1 MDQEVDSI
9 EAEATV
15 EDPRSILARWA
26 NRGDEWIRYL
36 VGQVLSTGRPVGDSD
51 VDYAYQ
57 LFRQSKALDSR
68 TLPAQ
73 PVLAVEPSEADAEVS
88 LSITKL
94 SDVQGVNALAPGATI
109 EPHQG
114 LTILYGENGT
124 GKTGYSRIFKTLAG
138 SRTADRILGDIAA
151 EVELPVQATV
161 DYSLDGDQQQLLWK
175 GEASRA
181 PFTRMSIFDS
191 PAVTFHVDDDLEYVY
206 VPSVLSLFNHVTA
219 AIRAVQQRIED
230 EKKELTKAA
239 PSLLARFPNDDV
251 VHPQIETLGASTDLS
266 ALQALAID
274 DPKSEV
280 KVVGLQTTIGS
291 LQSNTLAATLTA
303 LQRRR
308 RVLTQ
313 AEVIRAA
320 LEAFDVSKYNE
331 TLDRISHLKA
341 DRGAFRTTFF
351 AAADLPSKPDDTW
364 EAFVAS
370 GATYQEHLV
379 AEGTHDDSRCLYCR
393 QPLEGAAQ
401 ELITRYSDYL
411 LDKIGE
417 DLAEA
422 EEALPALA
430 RDVRG
435 LASDE
440 LHAFVNE
447 FQEQAEKPDYFDQL
461 ERIDEFKLEA
471 NNAIAAAA
479 KARKDLVSD
488 AHDLATGLASQITA
502 AGEAIAK
509 TKDQIENR
517 DSALAERRAELLKL
531 QVGME
536 LTKSWIEIDSR
547 VSRAKQADKLT
558 SLAKSIPTTLRALTD
573 LSKSASDHLI
583 NENFD
588 KLFAEECEAL
598 RAPVLKVEYIGRD
611 AKAQRRKVLSGKHR
625 PSKVLSEGEQKVLAM
640 ADFLAE
646 ARLSGISAPVVF
658 DDPVSSLDHRRIN
671 EVANRITKLA
681 EKTQV
686 IVFTH
691 DVLFA
696 AALLSRFE
704 KTKRCRFYQ
713 VTDQGGKGKVSLATG
728 PRWDTVAELKK
739 RVNVTIEL
747 AKKERGE
754 AQDALVRTGYD
765 WLRSWCEV
773 FTEMELLG
781 GVSQRYQPNIR
792 MGTLEKINSVGLPAA
807 IEAVTRVFDDACRYI
822 DGHSQPLAALNV
834 TPTLADL
841 EKDWADMQAVQKA
854 YASGN

>member
-1 MDQEVDSI
+1 MDQEPEEV
-9 EAEATV
+9 EAESTV
-15 EDPRSILARWA
+15 DDPRSVLAAWA

-36 VGQVLSTGRPVGDSD
+36 VGQVLNTERPVVESD

-57 LFRQSKALDSR
+57 LFRQSKALDKR

-73 PVLAVEPSEADAEVS
+73 PELAVDVAEAEVEAS
-88 LSITKL
+88 LAITKL
-94 SDVQGVNALAPGATI
+94 SDVQGVNALVPGAVI
-109 EPHQG
+109 EPHEG

-124 GKTGYSRIFKTLAG
+124 GKTGYSRIFKSLAG

-151 EVELPVQATV
+151 DTELPIEATI
-161 DYSLDGDQQQLLWK
+161 DYSLDGEPNRLLWK
-175 GEASRA
+175 GEASRS

-191 PAVTFHVDDDLEYVY
+191 PAVNFHVDDDLEYVY

-219 AIRAVQQRIED
+219 AIRAVQQRIDD
-230 EKKELTKAA
+230 EKKELSKAA
-239 PSLLARFPNDDV
+239 PSLLARFPKDDV
-251 VHPQIETLGASTDLS
+251 VHPQIEALGASTDLT
-266 ALQALAID
+266 ALKALAIN
-274 DPKSEV
+274 DPNSGD
-280 KVVGLQTTIGS
+280 KVVELQTTIGS
-291 LQSNTLAATLTA
+291 LQSNALAGALTA

-308 RVLTQ
+308 RVLAQ
-313 AEVIRAA
+313 AESIRVV
-320 LEAFDVSKYNE
+320 LEAFEGSKYNE
-331 TLDRISHLKA
+331 TLDRISQLKA
-341 DRGAFRTTFF
+341 DREAFRTTFF
-351 AAADLPSKPDDTW
+351 AAADLPSEPDDTW
-364 EAFVAS
+364 EDFIAS
-370 GATYQEHLV
+370 GAAYREHLV
-379 AEGTHDDSRCLYCR
+379 KQGTHDDSKCLYCR
-393 QPLEGAAQ
+393 QALEVSAQ
-401 ELITRYSDYL
+401 ELVTRYSDYL

-417 DLAEA
+417 DLRTAEA
-422 EEALPALA
+422 ALPALT
-430 RDVRG
+430 REVRA
-435 LASDE
+435 LSSDE
-440 LHAFVNE
+440 LHAFVAE
-447 FQEQAEKPDYFDQL
+447 FDEQNDKPEFFTEL
-461 ERIDEFKLEA
+461 KEIDVLQADVKTALA
-471 NNAIAAAA
+471 GPTKVPKSVDKVAAA
-479 KARKDLVSD
+479 
-488 AHDLATGLASQITA
+488 LATPLASQSATLD
-502 AGEAIAK
+502 GAIAK
-509 TKDQIENR
+509 TRDQIENR
-517 DSALAERRAELLKL
+517 DSTLAERKAELLEL
-531 QVGME
+531 QVGIE
-536 LTKSWIEIDSR
+536 LTKSWGEIEAR
-547 VSRAKQADKLT
+547 VSRAKEADKLA
-558 SLAKSIPTTLRALTD
+558 SLAKSIPTTLRGLTD

-598 RAPVLKVEYIGRD
+598 RAPALKVEYIGRD

-671 EVANRITKLA
+671 EVADRITKLA

-713 VTDQGGKGKVSLATG
+713 VTDQGGKGKVSIATG

-739 RVNVTIEL
+739 RVNSTIEL
-747 AKKERGE
+747 AKKEQGE

-773 FTEMELLG
+773 FTEMDLLG

-792 MGTLEKINSVGLPAA
+792 MGTLDKINAAGLPAA
-807 IEAVTRVFDDACRYI
+807 IAAVTRVFDDACRYI

-841 EKDWADMQAVQKA
+841 EKDWAEMQAVQKA
-854 YASGN
+854 YAAGV

>member
-1 MDQEVDSI
+1 MDQAADGIEI
-9 EAEATV
+9 EAAL
-15 EDPRSILARWA
+15 EDPRSVLARWA
-26 NRGDEWIRYL
+26 NRGDEWVRYL
-36 VGQVLSTGRPVGDSD
+36 VGQVLSTGRPVSEADI
-51 VDYAYQ
+51 DYAYQ
-57 LFRQSKALDSR
+57 LFRQSKALDQR
-68 TLPAQ
+68 TLPPQ
-73 PVLAVEPSEADAEVS
+73 PELAVEPAEAEVESS
-88 LSITKL
+88 LSIAKL
-94 SDVQGVNALAPGATI
+94 SGVQGVNALTTGAVI
-109 EPHQG
+109 EPHEG

-124 GKTGYSRIFKTLAG
+124 GKTGYSRIFKYLAG
-138 SRTADRILGDIAA
+138 SRTADRILGDIGA
-151 EVELPVQATV
+151 EEELPIQATI
-161 DYSLDGDQQQLLWK
+161 DYSLDGDQQQLLWN
-175 GEASRA
+175 GEASRS

-230 EKKELTKAA
+230 ERKELAKAA
-239 PSLLARFPNDDV
+239 PSLLARFPKDDV

-266 ALQALAID
+266 ALQALAIN
-274 DPKSEV
+274 DPKSDE
-280 KVVGLQTTIGS
+280 KVAELQTTIGS
-291 LQSNTLAATLTA
+291 LQSNTLAGTLTA

-313 AEVIRAA
+313 AEVIRAG
-320 LEAFDVSKYNE
+320 LEAFDVQKYNE
-331 TLDRISHLKA
+331 TLDRITQLKA
-341 DRGAFRTTFF
+341 DRDSFRTTFF
-351 AAADLPSKPDDTW
+351 AAADLPSEPDDTW

-379 AEGTHDDSRCLYCR
+379 AQGSHDDSRCLYCR

-411 LDKIGE
+411 LDKIGQ
-417 DLAEA
+417 DLAQA
-422 EEALPALA
+422 EGALPGLA

-435 LASDE
+435 LVSDE

-447 FQEQAEKPDYFDQL
+447 FQEQDEKPSFFDQL
-461 ERIDEFKLEA
+461 KQIDELLLEA
-471 NNAIAAAA
+471 KTAIADEA
-479 KARKDLVSD
+479 KTRKDLVAD
-488 AHDLATGLASQITA
+488 ARNLATGLANQGTA
-502 AGEAIAK
+502 ADEAIAK
-509 TKDQIENR
+509 TKDQIDNR
-517 DSALAERRAELLKL
+517 DSALEERRAELLGL
-531 QVGME
+531 QVGIE
-536 LTKSWIEIDSR
+536 LTKCWTEIDAR

-558 SLAKSIPTTLRALTD
+558 SLAKSIPTTLRGLTD

-611 AKAQRRKVLSGKHR
+611 AKAQRRKVMSGKHR

-671 EVANRITKLA
+671 EVADRITKLA

-713 VTDQGGKGKVSLATG
+713 VTDQGGKGKVSIATG

-747 AKKERGE
+747 AKKEQGE

-792 MGTLEKINSVGLPAA
+792 MGTLQRINAAALPAA

-834 TPTLADL
+834 TPTLGDL
-841 EKDWADMQAVQKA
+841 EKDWAEMQAVQRA
-854 YASGN
+854 YASSE